1 MRMRRVVVLL
11 PPATVKSSDA
21 MAARYGSSRSEVLRH
36 AIAEGL
42 PGVRKP
48 LERLRKARLEG
59 LRAVGD
65 RDAVDVARRRG
76 GRPAGSVAVPGLE
89 GVDVADRASAVKR
102 LGEYGRSVRGSGP
115 APACRRRSG
124 CASRVCG
131 GSRRVGGR
139 RRRCGRRRDGGGLP
153 GRRHRPGAESQR
165 AARVAGCG
173 RSGQPGVEVGSPCP
187 RRRTRAV
194 ARRAWP
200 AAWALDADH
209 AVSSEPVGWRRRRG

>member
-36 AIAEGL
+36 AIAEGM

-89 GVDVADRASAVKR
+89 GVDVADRASAVER
-102 LGEYGRSVRGSGP
+102 LVEHGRSVRGLDPHLPVDGVRVALLAYAAVLGVSADDVDDVVDDAMEVVFPDDGIVP
-115 APACRRRSG
+115 APNPNA
-124 CASRVCG
+124 
-131 GSRRVGGR
+131 
-139 RRRCGRRRDGGGLP
+139 P
-153 GRRHRPGAESQR
+153 PE
-165 AARVAGCG
+165 
-173 RSGQPGVEVGSPCP
+173 
-187 RRRTRAV
+187 
-194 ARRAWP
+194 
-200 AAWALDADH
+200 
-209 AVSSEPVGWRRRRG
+209 